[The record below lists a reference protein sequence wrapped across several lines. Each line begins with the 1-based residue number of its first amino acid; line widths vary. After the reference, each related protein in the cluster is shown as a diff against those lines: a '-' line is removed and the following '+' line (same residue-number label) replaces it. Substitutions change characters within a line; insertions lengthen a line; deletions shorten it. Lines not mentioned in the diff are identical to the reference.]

1 MERED
6 KREDRNK
13 RRKKRLQKKTS
24 GSRRI
29 LAGFLILVMIL
40 ILAGTAYWIL
50 REAGAENVQEETSE
64 GKAEPEVQLNPPAI
78 ETANTALDLS
88 GVYSEAGIL
97 VRLSDGKVFAEFQS
111 QEQIYP
117 ASLTKMMTCLVAIE
131 RITDLEEK
139 ITLEPEIFPALY
151 EEGASMAGFEP
162 GETVTVRDL
171 LYGIIL
177 PSGGE
182 CSVEIA
188 RHVAGSE
195 DAFVEMMNEKAAEL
209 GMTDT
214 HFMNVTGL
222 QDEEHY
228 TTVKDMSIL
237 LQNALENRLFR
248 QIFCTREYTASP
260 TEQHPQGLSFGS
272 SMFRLAEDWQV
283 NGGEIRGGKTG
294 FTDQA
299 GLCLASLAH
308 VDNRDYILVT
318 AKADGNHQTEP
329 YHALDALNLY
339 GQIRKEAPE
348 SLKIT
353 IEEGTGK

>member
-1 MERED
+1 MERKDRD
-6 KREDRNK
+6 KRNRK
-13 RRKKRLQKKTS
+13 RTREKGAGAGRVMAGCLTAVMLLL
-24 GSRRI
+24 
-29 LAGFLILVMIL
+29 LAGAAFRIFR
-40 ILAGTAYWIL
+40 GT
-50 REAGAENVQEETSE
+50 ENTQEETAEEGAVSE
-64 GKAEPEVQLNPPAI
+64 G
-78 ETANTALDLS
+78 
-88 GVYSEAGIL
+88 
-97 VRLSDGKVFAEFQS
+97 
-111 QEQIYP
+111 
-117 ASLTKMMTCLVAIE
+117 
-131 RITDLEEK
+131 
-139 ITLEPEIFPALY
+139 EPEIFPALY
-151 EEGASMAGFEP
+151 EESASMAGFEP

-188 RHVAGSE
+188 RHVSGSE
-195 DAFVEMMNEKAAEL
+195 EAFVEKMNEKAAEL

-214 HFMNVTGL
+214 HFANVTGL

-248 QIFCTREYTASP
+248 QIFCTREYTASS
-260 TEQHPQGLSFGS
+260 TEQHPQGLSFES
-272 SMFRLAEDWQV
+272 SMFRLEEDWQV
-283 NGGEIRGGKTG
+283 KGGEIRGGKTG
-294 FTDQA
+294 FTDQ
-299 GLCLASLAH
+299 ASLAH

-339 GQIRKEAPE
+339 GQIRKELPA

-353 IEEGTGK
+353 IEKGADE

>member
-1 MERED
+1 MEREY

-13 RRKKRLQKKTS
+13 RRKKRIREKNS
-24 GSRRI
+24 CSRRI
-29 LAGFLILVMIL
+29 LAGS
-40 ILAGTAYWIL
+40 
-50 REAGAENVQEETSE
+50 EE
-64 GKAEPEVQLNPPAI
+64 
-78 ETANTALDLS
+78 
-88 GVYSEAGIL
+88 
-97 VRLSDGKVFAEFQS
+97 
-111 QEQIYP
+111 
-117 ASLTKMMTCLVAIE
+117 
-131 RITDLEEK
+131 
-139 ITLEPEIFPALY
+139 
-151 EEGASMAGFEP
+151 
-162 GETVTVRDL
+162 
-171 LYGIIL
+171 
-177 PSGGE
+177 
-182 CSVEIA
+182 
-188 RHVAGSE
+188 
-195 DAFVEMMNEKAAEL
+195 AFVEMMNEKAAKL

-228 TTVKDMSIL
+228 TTVKDMSVL

-339 GQIRKEAPE
+339 GQIRKEIPVKGARG
-348 SLKIT
+348 T
-353 IEEGTGK
+353 IYDRNGYILR

>member
-1 MERED
+1 MERKDRD
-6 KREDRNK
+6 KRNRK
-13 RRKKRLQKKTS
+13 RTREKGAGAGRVMAGCLTAVMLLL
-24 GSRRI
+24 
-29 LAGFLILVMIL
+29 LAGAAFRIFR
-40 ILAGTAYWIL
+40 GT
-50 REAGAENVQEETSE
+50 ENTQEETAEEGAVSE
-64 GKAEPEVQLNPPAI
+64 G
-78 ETANTALDLS
+78 
-88 GVYSEAGIL
+88 
-97 VRLSDGKVFAEFQS
+97 
-111 QEQIYP
+111 
-117 ASLTKMMTCLVAIE
+117 
-131 RITDLEEK
+131 
-139 ITLEPEIFPALY
+139 EPEIFPAFY
-151 EEGASMAGFEP
+151 EESASMAGFEP

-188 RHVAGSE
+188 RHVSGSE
-195 DAFVEMMNEKAAEL
+195 EAFVEKMNEKAAEL

-214 HFMNVTGL
+214 HFANVTGL

-248 QIFCTREYTASP
+248 QIFCTREYTASS
-260 TEQHPQGLSFGS
+260 TEQHPQGLSFES
-272 SMFRLAEDWQV
+272 SMFRLEEDWQV
-283 NGGEIRGGKTG
+283 KGGEIRGGKTG

-339 GQIRKEAPE
+339 GQIRKELPA

-353 IEEGTGK
+353 IEKGADE

>member
-1 MERED
+1 MEREY

-13 RRKKRLQKKTS
+13 RRKKRIQKKAS

-40 ILAGTAYWIL
+40 MLAGTAYWML
-50 REAGAENVQEETSE
+50 RGVGSENVPEENV
-64 GKAEPEVQLNPPAI
+64 GKKAEQEAELELPVI
-78 ETANTALDLS
+78 ETANTSLDLS
-88 GVYSEAGIL
+88 GVYSGSGIL

-131 RITDLEEK
+131 QITDLEEK
-139 ITLEPEIFPALY
+139 VTLEPEIFPALY

-195 DAFVEMMNEKAAEL
+195 EAFVEMMNEKAAKL

-228 TTVKDMSIL
+228 TTVKDMSVL

-339 GQIRKEAPE
+339 GQIRKEVPG
-348 SLKIT
+348 SLKVT
-353 IEEGTGK
+353 VDKGADE